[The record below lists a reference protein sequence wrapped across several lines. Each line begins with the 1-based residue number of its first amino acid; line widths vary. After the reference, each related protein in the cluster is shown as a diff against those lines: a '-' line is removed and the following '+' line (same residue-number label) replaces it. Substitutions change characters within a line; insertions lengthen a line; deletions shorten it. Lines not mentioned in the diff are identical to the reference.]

1 MQNESLLLFSF
12 PSAGNFSEA
21 KITQKREKC
30 KMKACFYFISECP
43 VTSAKLNYAKTREI
57 NEMKF
62 NIAHRVAFEM
72 VSRCVRDEHR

>member
-43 VTSAKLNYAKTREI
+43 VTSAKLKLRKNERNQRDEI
-57 NEMKF
+57 Q
-62 NIAHRVAFEM
+62 HRASCCLRDGFEM
-72 VSRCVRDEHR
+72 RSR